1 MTYAHIVTYI
11 MAGLLGVCVGSFLN
25 VVIYRLPNQIKLSK
39 PASHCPQ
46 CGYVLKWYDNIPV
59 ISYIILGGKCRKCR
73 KHIPFRYTAVELLNM
88 VLWLVCVWR
97 FYGDGNVFNWINM
110 CVSAVV
116 CSTLLVIFFTDLE
129 CMIIF
134 DRFNII
140 LLVCGIALTV
150 SDGISQ
156 KMNGSA
162 EMTVWE
168 HILGSL
174 LAGGLFFLVFMGAL
188 AILKREG
195 LGGGDVKLAAA
206 AGLVVGWKFALLG
219 LLIAS
224 VVGSV
229 VLSILNKKTH
239 GGRNKEYPF
248 GPFITGGILISYLFC
263 KPLITWYIDLLVK

>member
-1 MTYAHIVTYI
+1 
-11 MAGLLGVCVGSFLN
+11 
-25 VVIYRLPNQIKLSK
+25 
-39 PASHCPQ
+39 
-46 CGYVLKWYDNIPV
+46 
-59 ISYIILGGKCRKCR
+59 
-73 KHIPFRYTAVELLNM
+73 
-88 VLWLVCVWR
+88 
-97 FYGDGNVFNWINM
+97 
-110 CVSAVV
+110 
-116 CSTLLVIFFTDLE
+116 
-129 CMIIF
+129 MIIF

-168 HILGSL
+168 HILGLL

-248 GPFITGGILISYLFC
+248 GPFITVYKSPCKMIREYSKSIRAALIAL
-263 KPLITWYIDLLVK
+263 